1 MLGQVEGP
9 MEPMWRRIA
18 EDLRQKIESGV
29 LGADGRPLPS
39 EIELQERYEASRNT
53 IREAVRWLATRSLV
67 DTRPGQGTFVKKIDP
82 FVTRLSPD
90 LTALPGGEGVA
101 YASEVTA
108 CRRRASTSPPKVEIL
123 RATGRIVTEL
133 MLPEGA
139 MVVSRHQERFIDDTP
154 WSLQTTY
161 YPMVLVQQG
170 AARLIQAEVILP
182 GAVMY
187 IEDLLGR
194 KRAGRRD
201 RLVVRASDRRETD
214 FFGLPDDGRIA
225 VIELIQTVH
234 DESGTPFV
242 VSVTSFPADRNEFV
256 MSSGTVPSDA

>member
-1 MLGQVEGP
+1 

-18 EDLRQKIESGV
+18 EDLRQKIESGS
-29 LGADGRPLPS
+29 LGAGGQPLPS

-90 LTALPGGEGVA
+90 LAATPGGEGVA
-101 YASEVTA
+101 YASEVSA
-108 CRRRASTSPPKVEIL
+108 CRRKPSTSRPRVEIM
-123 RATGRIVTEL
+123 RATGRVVTEL
-133 MLPEGA
+133 MLAEGT
-139 MVVSRHQERFIDDTP
+139 MVVSRHLERFIDDTP

-161 YPMVLVQQG
+161 YPLVLVGQG
-170 AARLIQAEVILP
+170 APRLIEAEVILP

-187 IEDLLGR
+187 IEDQLGL

-201 RLVVRASDRRETD
+201 RLIVRASDRRETE

-225 VIELIQTVH
+225 VVELIQTVH
-234 DESGTPFV
+234 DESGTPFAI
-242 VSVTSFPADRNEFV
+242 SVTTFPADRNEFV
-256 MSSGTVPSDA
+256 MSSGTPLGDL

>member
-1 MLGQVEGP
+1 

-18 EDLRQKIESGV
+18 EDLRQKIESGE

-90 LTALPGGEGVA
+90 LAAVPGGEGLA
-101 YASEVTA
+101 YASEVSA
-108 CRRRASTSPPKVEIL
+108 GRRRASTSPPRVEIL
-123 RATGRIVTEL
+123 RATGRVVTEL

-154 WSLQTTY
+154 WSLQATY
-161 YPMVLVQQG
+161 YPMTLVERG
-170 AARLIQAEVILP
+170 ASQLIQADIILP
-182 GAVMY
+182 GAVVY
-187 IEDLLGR
+187 IEDRLGLR
-194 KRAGRRD
+194 RAARQD
-201 RLVVRASDRRETD
+201 RLVVRASDRRETE

-234 DESGTPFV
+234 DESGAPFV

-256 MSSGTVPSDA
+256 MSSGTWPGDA

>member
-1 MLGQVEGP
+1 
-9 MEPMWRRIA
+9 MWRRIA
-18 EDLRQKIESGV
+18 EDLRQKIESGR
-29 LGADGRPLPS
+29 LGAGGQPLPS

-90 LTALPGGEGVA
+90 LTALPGGEGAA
-101 YASEVTA
+101 YASEVSA
-108 CRRRASTSPPKVEIL
+108 SRRKPSTSPLQVEIL
-123 RATGRIVTEL
+123 RAAGRVVTEL
-133 MLPEGA
+133 MLSEGA
-139 MVVSRHQERFIDDTP
+139 MVVSRHQKRFIDDTP

-161 YPMVLVQQG
+161 YPMILVERG
-170 AARLIQAEVILP
+170 ASQLIQAELIYP
-182 GAVMY
+182 GAVVY
-187 IEDLLGR
+187 IEDQLGL

-201 RLVVRASDRRETD
+201 RLVVRAPDRRETD

-234 DESGTPFV
+234 DGSGTPFV

-256 MSSGTVPSDA
+256 MSSGTALGDT